1 MNIIIKTQFVGLHQW
16 SSAPDEVA
24 FLRNL
29 HRHQFRVRTIIG
41 VTYSRQLEF
50 FMVKKKLD
58 DYIQCSLLNELHNN
72 SEMSCEDLALKIQG
86 FLQSCYGSDVK
97 VLVSEDGEV
106 GAEV

>member
-1 MNIIIKTQFVGLHQW
+1 MNIIIKTQFTGFHQW

-29 HRHQFRVRTIIG
+29 HRHQFRVRVIIS

-58 DYIQCSLLNELHNN
+58 DYIQSSLLFELRDNP
-72 SEMSCEDLALKIQG
+72 EMSCEELALKIQG
-86 FLQSCYGSDVK
+86 FLQSCYGSNIR